1 MREKLLQRMRIAI
14 LSVCALLAAGCM
26 GSRAYAFEGS
36 AQDGTVAIVFYLKG
50 AAIYV
55 TDGQQMALLQELG
68 DVQYSSGSG
77 FFIGASGEDPQYIV
91 TNCHVVE
98 SYLEADEGGT
108 FITPLEQEYQ
118 GYPVCLGAT
127 SCELRVY
134 YDDDDYDIAYV
145 EAYGDVNKVD
155 LAVLRIKN
163 ATDKRRALQFLIP
176 TEDMKGDTVYTIG
189 YPGNADNN
197 FSSASHY
204 GVEDSTMH
212 RGVINRFVMN
222 DMGVERIAIDATI
235 QHGNSGGPLVTEDG
249 YVIGVNTNVHSTSPF
264 EDQVE
269 TDYYA
274 INASEV
280 THFLDQN
287 NIDYEMAGKGGSGLG
302 IVLILVG
309 VVAVVAV
316 VAVAVVIVV
325 LVLKKS
331 KKGAGAKEPKPV
343 QKVGVKAVVR
353 SMASQ
358 HGGREFP
365 VGSSPI
371 IIGRN
376 PAECTIV
383 FQEGTRGVSGR
394 HCSVYYNAG
403 ANVFTLTDLGSTYGT
418 FLGSG
423 MRLTANSPI
432 NLKPGDIFYIGE
444 KTNVLKVETR
454 Q

>member
-1 MREKLLQRMRIAI
+1 MRTRLLQRMRIAI
-14 LSVCALLAAGCM
+14 LLVCALLTTVCM
-26 GSRAYAFEGS
+26 GSRSYAFEGS

-50 AAIYV
+50 AFAFI
-55 TDGQQMALLQELG
+55 TDGEHTQTLEQYG
-68 DVQYSSGSG
+68 DTQYSSGSG

-91 TNCHVVE
+91 TNCHVIQ
-98 SYLEADEGGT
+98 SYLKADEGGAFAVYT
-108 FITPLEQEYQ
+108 GQEYQ
-118 GYPVCLGAT
+118 GYPVCIGAQ

-134 YDDDDYDIAYV
+134 YDDEDYDIAYV
-145 EAYGDVNKVD
+145 EAYGDVDKVD
-155 LAVLRIKN
+155 LAVLRIRE
-163 ATDKRRALQFLIP
+163 ATDKRCALQFQIP

-189 YPGNADNN
+189 YPGNADND
-197 FSSASHY
+197 FSGASHY
-204 GVEDSTMH
+204 GIEDSTMH
-212 RGVINRFVMN
+212 RGVINRFVVN
-222 DMGVERIAIDATI
+222 EGKGVERIAIDATL
-235 QHGNSGGPLVTEDG
+235 QHGNSGGPLVTEEG
-249 YVIGVNTNVHSTSPF
+249 YVIGVNTNVYSSSPY
-264 EDQVE
+264 EDQIE
-269 TDYYA
+269 EDYYA

-287 NIDYEMAGKGGSGLG
+287 NIDYEMAGKGGAGLG
-302 IVLILVG
+302 IVLIIIGIVAA
-309 VVAVVAV
+309 VAVVA
-316 VAVAVVIVV
+316 VIVV

-331 KKGAGAKEPKPV
+331 KKGAGTKGPKPV
-343 QKVGVKAVVR
+343 RTGGTKAVVR

-418 FLGSG
+418 FLGNG

-444 KTNVLKVETR
+444 KTNVLKVEAG